1 MLISSELLT
10 INLMN
15 YCNNYCLNLN
25 ILKDFFNFLDEEIKK
40 RYLIFFEIDA
50 DLDNLIYTAKY
61 LIKTEN
67 MEIKLD
73 DNVSWES
80 LNNYLKNNR
89 LDDEIEAIINSFV
102 TKYSF
107 ENYEFKEMPQNTKR
121 YGELVFTRKRKIE
134 TFKI

>member
-50 DLDNLIYTAKY
+50 DLD
-61 LIKTEN
+61 
-67 MEIKLD
+67 
-73 DNVSWES
+73 
-80 LNNYLKNNR
+80 NYLKNNR

>member
-40 RYLIFFEIDA
+40 RYLTFFEIDVN
-50 DLDNLIYTAKY
+50 LDNLIYTAKY
-61 LIKTEN
+61 LVKTEN

-73 DNVSWES
+73 DNADLANLS
-80 LNNYLKNNR
+80 NYLKNNP

-102 TKYSF
+102 IKYSF
-107 ENYEFKEMPQNTKR
+107 ENYEFKEMPQNNKR